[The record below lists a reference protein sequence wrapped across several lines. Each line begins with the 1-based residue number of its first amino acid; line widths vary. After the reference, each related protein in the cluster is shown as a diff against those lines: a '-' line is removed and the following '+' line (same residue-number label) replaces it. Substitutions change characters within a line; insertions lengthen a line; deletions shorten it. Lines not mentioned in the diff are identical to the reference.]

1 MFAIEI
7 HGVRHVRMRVGR
19 WHLRTW
25 RSLVMILPKG
35 YRSPEL
41 AFAVEETDEHGESLG
56 QLGAFF
62 SLHAAEACLSRLESE
77 GFTNL
82 HINMI
87 PIHTRL
93 DDWEFDR

>member
-1 MFAIEI
+1 VFAIEI
-7 HGVRHVRMRVGR
+7 HGVRHVRLRVGR

-25 RSLVMILPKG
+25 RPSVMILPKE
-35 YRSPEL
+35 YRSPEM
-41 AFAVEETDEHGESLG
+41 AYAVEETDERGENLR

-62 SLHAAEACLSRLESE
+62 SLPAAKACLSRLESE
-77 GFTNL
+77 GLTNL

-87 PIHTRL
+87 PIHARL

>member
-1 MFAIEI
+1 
-7 HGVRHVRMRVGR
+7 
-19 WHLRTW
+19 
-25 RSLVMILPKG
+25 MILPRG

-41 AFAVEETDEHGESLG
+41 AYAVEETDERGETPC

-62 SLHAAEACLSRLESE
+62 SLDAAEACLARLESE
-77 GFTNL
+77 GFNNL

-87 PIHTRL
+87 PIHERL